1 MDLIAHNDSVAL
13 MKRKLRDFQD
23 LFGSDNIRIYEE
35 YYFAFSHRN
44 QQWLFSALHYELNG
58 LLRYLFTKLLG
69 NRHYNA
75 DESRKLLAIIQMIG
89 SLKMNL
95 KTTEFE
101 FELDPSYDELLKK
114 CRTFLKPTNGSPIP
128 DDLGEIE
135 LIDHRNIFH
144 LKQSVSV
151 PNNPSRAYPLIF
163 VGEGSYSQVFKYR
176 DESYDLWIAQKRAL
190 NNLTTA
196 ELVRFR
202 NEFDDLKK
210 FDSPFIIKAYEYDN
224 QNNSYTMEFVPLT
237 LNTYIFKWNDRLS
250 INERIRLITQ
260 LFRAFSYIHHEGLL
274 HRDISY
280 TNILVKQHIDG
291 SVFLKVAD
299 FGLAKHPHIRLTR
312 PGTEF
317 KGSLNDSNLRIIG
330 FENYEVRHEVF
341 ALAFI
346 ICYILTGKKELSAI
360 KDDTVFEFF
369 ETATSPDLNRRFN
382 AVNEMAQA
390 FHRLIP
396 HIRELSSRKL

>member
-1 MDLIAHNDSVAL
+1 MDLFTHNDSVAL
-13 MKRKLRDFQD
+13 MKRKLLDFQD
-23 LFGSDNIRIYEE
+23 LFGVDNIRIYED
-35 YYFAFSHRN
+35 YYLVFSHRD
-44 QQWLFSALHYELNG
+44 QQWLFSALHYELNE
-58 LLRYLFTKLLG
+58 LLRYLFAKHLG
-69 NRHYNA
+69 NHHYNA
-75 DESRKLLAIIQMIG
+75 NESRKLLAIIQMLG

-95 KTTEFE
+95 KNTEFE

-114 CRTFLKPTNGSPIP
+114 CKTFIRPTNGSPIP
-128 DDLGEIE
+128 DDLEEIE

-144 LKQSVSV
+144 LKHSVSV

-163 VGEGSYSQVFKYR
+163 VGEGSYAQVFKYR

-190 NNLTTA
+190 NNLTAADLTR
-196 ELVRFR
+196 LR

-210 FDSPFIIKAYEYDN
+210 LDSPFIIQAFEYDN
-224 QNNSYTMEFVPLT
+224 QNHSYTMEFVPLT
-237 LNTYIFKWNDRLS
+237 LDKYIFKWNDRLS
-250 INERIRLITQ
+250 IIARIQLITQ

-280 TNILVKQHIDG
+280 TNILIKKHTDG

-360 KDDTVFEFF
+360 KDESVYEFF

-382 AVNEMAQA
+382 TVNEMAQS
-390 FHRLIP
+390 FRRITP
-396 HIRELSSRKL
+396 RIQELSSRKL